1 MKKERKGEENVSENI
16 ISAIGVYDGSST
28 KNSFDVELKMSFTES
43 RLSEAIQFVA
53 SVGKRLRMVA
63 QIDGQG
69 EKIIL
74 GTWSLNRLSVDRNA
88 QTKISF
94 KSTLDSVYPDN
105 LNKLIVEDCE
115 IYLKAKIV

>member
-1 MKKERKGEENVSENI
+1 
-16 ISAIGVYDGSST
+16 
-28 KNSFDVELKMSFTES
+28 MSFTES
-43 RLSEAIQFVA
+43 HLSEAIQFVA